1 MTTGKKIGTIAFIFS
16 EFISL
21 LAIILMFYCA
31 YKDSEMKTI
40 TDIISGLFLFQGSI
54 LTITWASKA
63 SSNFV
68 NQNIDREKKDD
79 KNN

>member
-1 MTTGKKIGTIAFIFS
+1 MTTGKKIGTIAFVFS

-21 LAIILMFYCA
+21 LAVILMFYCV
-31 YKDSEMKTI
+31 YKGSEMKTI

-63 SSNFV
+63 SSNFTKNNAEV
-68 NQNIDREKKDD
+68 KDD
-79 KNN
+79 KNI